1 MKCRVTKS
9 GVCVITQGYKKG
21 VHDGVDIVDVDSK
34 GNHILGYVV
43 SHSAGVIVGIRTNI
57 KGFVSGGSYGNYV
70 KIKHPDG
77 YYTLYAHLKYGSI
90 KVKLGDKV
98 KEKQVIGYMGATGT
112 AYGGHLHF
120 EVRNTNDVRID
131 PIPYL
136 DKDLP
141 ETEKSE
147 FISGKDYVTLDDMY
161 VRWGAGLNYGVKLVK
176 NLTEDGK
183 KNATSNNPYAY
194 AVYKK
199 GTIYTALEVI
209 KNIYGVWARTP
220 SGYVCME
227 GASGKKYATKK

>member
-1 MKCRVTKS
+1 MKCRVLKS
-9 GVCVITQGYKKG
+9 GECVITQGYKKG
-21 VHDGVDIVDVDSK
+21 IHDGVDIVGLDSK
-34 GNHILGYVV
+34 GNHVLDYITAHSSGVV
-43 SHSAGVIVGIRTNI
+43 VGIRTNI

-77 YYTLYAHLKYGSI
+77 YYTLYAHLKYGSVKI
-90 KVKLGDKV
+90 KIGDKV

-120 EVRNTNDVRID
+120 EVRDTNDVRID

-141 ETEKSE
+141 ETNKSE
-147 FISGKDYVTLDDMY
+147 FVSGKNYVTLDDMY

-199 GTIYTALEVI
+199 GTIYTAIEVI
-209 KNIYGVWARTP
+209 NNKYGIWARTP

-227 GASGKKYATKK
+227 GTSGTKYSKRI